1 MISRKMTDSFKN
13 SSLIRKMFEEGERL
27 KAIHGAANVYDFSLG
42 NPDQEPPREVVDALR
57 EAVDG
62 NTPGLH
68 RYMNNAGYPEVRA
81 TVAARLS
88 RLSGVTVPPAN
99 VVMTVGAAGAMNCVF
114 KTLLDPGDEVVV
126 LSPYFVDYLN
136 YVDNYGGR
144 SVVVPC
150 DRETFQPDVA
160 AIAAVLTPR
169 TKALLLNSP
178 NNPTGAVYPESVLRA
193 LDVVLLEAGARF
205 GTTIHVV
212 SDEPYS
218 EIVFDGV
225 VVPATFSIFRNG
237 IVCSSWSKSLA
248 LPGERIGFVAVHP
261 QDADAD
267 LLLKGIVYSTR
278 VLGFINAPALFQVV
292 VAKAIDARVDMDS
305 YVDRMEL
312 LYGTLVGSGFTCVKP
327 QGALYLF
334 AKSPEADDLA
344 FAEKAKAHRILVVP
358 GVGFGSPGFFRLT
371 FCVDRRTIESSRTA
385 WEALGAEYGLNRK

>member
-1 MISRKMTDSFKN
+1 MISKKMSDSFKN

-27 KAIHGAANVYDFSLG
+27 KAIHGAGNVYDFSLG

-57 EAVDG
+57 EAVNGDAQ
-62 NTPGLH
+62 GLH
-68 RYMNNAGYPEVRA
+68 RYMNNAGYPQVRA
-81 TVAARLS
+81 TVAAKLS

-144 SVVVPC
+144 TVLVPC
-150 DRETFQPDVA
+150 DRDTFQPDVP
-160 AIAAVLTPR
+160 AIAAALTPR
-169 TKALLLNSP
+169 TKAVLVNSP

-193 LDVVLLEAGARF
+193 LDAVLREAGARF

-212 SDEPYS
+212 SDEPYA
-218 EIVFDGV
+218 EIVFDSA

-261 QDADAD
+261 QNNDTE

-278 VLGFINAPALFQVV
+278 VLGFINAPALFQTV
-292 VAKAIDARVDMDS
+292 VAKAIDARVDMAS

-312 LYGTLVGSGFTCVKP
+312 LYGVLQEAGFSCFKP

-334 AKSPEADDLA
+334 AKSPEPDDLA
-344 FAEKAKAHRILVVP
+344 FAEKAKAHRILIVP

-371 FCVDRRTIESSRTA
+371 FCVDRRTIESSRAA
-385 WEALGAEYGLNRK
+385 WVALGAEYGLE